1 MIKDA
6 IATAAASR
14 EVPSEV
20 MEGAIDTILRG
31 EATPSQIGALLVA
44 LRMKGETAGE
54 VSAAARVMMRHCVAV
69 PVTKRP
75 VLLDTCGTGGDGS
88 NTFNI
93 STAAAIVI
101 AGCGVS
107 VAKHGNRAATS
118 KTGSADVLEL
128 LGVHVEL
135 SPAAVARCIENTGIG
150 FMFARLH
157 HPAMR
162 HVGLTRSEI
171 GVRTLF
177 NFLGPLC
184 NPAGATHQLIGV
196 PEKRLCEMLAR
207 VLSDLG
213 TTRSWVVWGDGG
225 LDELSLSGPTHVAQ
239 VDGKE
244 LSSREVAPE
253 DFGLTRQ
260 SAASLQVK
268 DATESAAVI
277 RAVFSGERGPH
288 RDAVV
293 INAAA
298 GLFVAGEASSLRAAA
313 EQASQAIDSGA
324 ATRKL
329 ESWARES
336 QAR

>member
-1 MIKDA
+1 MIKNA
-6 IATAAASR
+6 IATAAAAR
-14 EVPSEV
+14 EVPSDV
-20 MEGAIDTILRG
+20 MEGAIETVLRG

-44 LRMKGETAGE
+44 LRMKGETASE
-54 VSAAARVMMRHCVAV
+54 VSAAARVMRRHCVAV
-69 PVTKRP
+69 PLAKPP

-101 AGCGVS
+101 AGAGVS
-107 VAKHGNRAATS
+107 VAKHGNRAASS

-135 SPAAVARCIENTGIG
+135 APAAIARCIENIGIG

-162 HVGLTRSEI
+162 HVAAVRSEI

-184 NPAGATHQLIGV
+184 NPAGASHQLIGV
-196 PEKRLCEMLAR
+196 PERRLCEMLAR
-207 VLSDLG
+207 VLSELG

-225 LDELSLSGPTHVAQ
+225 LDELSLSGPTYVAQ
-239 VDGKE
+239 VDGSE
-244 LSSREVAPE
+244 LRTREVTPE
-253 DFGLTRQ
+253 DFGVKRQ
-260 SAASLQVK
+260 STTSLQVK
-268 DATESAAVI
+268 DAAESAAVI
-277 RAVFSGERGPH
+277 RAVLAGELGPR
-288 RDAVV
+288 RDTVV
-293 INAAA
+293 LNAAA
-298 GLFVAGEASSLRAAA
+298 GLYVAGHSGSLLEAAS
-313 EQASQAIDSGA
+313 QASQSIDSGA
-324 ATRKL
+324 ASRKL
-329 ESWARES
+329 ESWASES